1 MICWNCEKS
10 ENLPNKPNRLDTCP
24 HCNSFLHCCYNCKFY
39 DKIVHNE
46 CKETQAEFVKDK
58 ANANFCGYFSARFDL
73 AETDTASS
81 KLSKKLLTKEE
92 AEKRWAQLLKK
103 K

>member
-10 ENLPNKPNRLDTCP
+10 ENLPDKPNRLDPCP

-39 DKIVHNE
+39 DKNSHNE

-58 ANANFCGYFSARFDL
+58 ANANFCGYFSAGVVV
-73 AETDTASS
+73 TDKSEA
-81 KLSKKLLTKEE
+81 SKKLLTKEE
-92 AEKRWAQLLKK
+92 AEKKWHKLFKK
-103 K
+103 Q